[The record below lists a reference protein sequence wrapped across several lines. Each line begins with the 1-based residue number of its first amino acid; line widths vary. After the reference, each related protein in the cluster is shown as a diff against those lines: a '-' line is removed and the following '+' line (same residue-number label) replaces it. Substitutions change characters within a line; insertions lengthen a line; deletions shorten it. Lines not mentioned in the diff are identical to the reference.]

1 MSIPEIDTPGGTAGR
16 ESGTGSNIFTL
27 LLANPQGEPSENAL
41 SGIRDFAYSL
51 ADLEISP
58 AELER
63 ELGFSPGYTP
73 EPFAGMVLSAFK
85 EAPSLFEP
93 RAGFRALAPV
103 LFDPSQRLFT
113 VRNLTF
119 SPGKIIF
126 SQIKNA
132 EGVLFFAATAGSAV
146 TNRCRE
152 LNDAGDQVYSF
163 VLDALGSLVAE
174 KATERMMEWL
184 ETRLTP
190 AGWAITESYSPGY
203 CNWDVAEQQKLFSF
217 FPSRF
222 LGITLSPSSLMSP
235 VKSISGVIGTGP
247 RVKRT
252 GYHCHIC
259 TDKTCI
265 YRKIRNPLG

>member
-1 MSIPEIDTPGGTAGR
+1 MSIPEIETPGGAAGR
-16 ESGTGSNIFTL
+16 EPGSVSDIFSL
-27 LLANPQGEPSENAL
+27 LFANHGGEPPKNTL
-41 SGIRDFAYSL
+41 SGIRDFAWSL
-51 ADLEISP
+51 AGLEISP

-63 ELGFSPGYTP
+63 ELGFSPGHTP
-73 EPFAGMVLSAFK
+73 EPFAGMVLSALK

-93 RAGFRALAPV
+93 RAGFRALSPV
-103 LFDPSQRLFT
+103 LFDPSRRLLSVGT
-113 VRNLTF
+113 HTF

-146 TNRCRE
+146 TLRCRE
-152 LNDAGDQVYSF
+152 LNDAGDQVYSY

-184 ETRLTP
+184 ETRLAP
-190 AGWAITESYSPGY
+190 VQWAITESYSPGY

-265 YRKIRNPLG
+265 YRRIRNPLV